1 MADNNKITFSA
12 NSVVS
17 CVLYAVIGILLIAL
31 RSGSLG
37 ILFTVVGVLFVA
49 MGIYDFVKR
58 LYTRG
63 AVETVVGVVILVCG
77 WTVAEWVLLIFG
89 VLLIIKGVLD
99 IVNDYKSGFK
109 AIISP
114 IVITV
119 IGVVLVVSK
128 FALIDVMCIVAG
140 VIFLVNAV
148 LILFDR
154 QIV

>member
-77 WTVAEWVLLIFG
+77 WTVGEWVLLIFG

-99 IVNDYKSGFK
+99 IVNNYKSGFK

>member
-77 WTVAEWVLLIFG
+77 WTVAEWVLLMFW
-89 VLLIIKGVLD
+89 VLRIIKGVLD
-99 IVNDYKSGFK
+99 IVNNYKSGFK